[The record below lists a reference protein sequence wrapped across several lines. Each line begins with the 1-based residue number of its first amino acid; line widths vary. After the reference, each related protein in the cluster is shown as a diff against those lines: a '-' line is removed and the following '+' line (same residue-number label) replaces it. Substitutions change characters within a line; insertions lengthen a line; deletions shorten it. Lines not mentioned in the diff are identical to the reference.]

1 MNRNSKAY
9 RTAVMIEHRVFGVA
23 FLVLLLFFG
32 WFTQA
37 VFNKQFT
44 DFVEVDLLAA
54 KSGLQLPAGADV
66 KIRGVI
72 VGEVRDRDVTP
83 EGATLTL
90 GLFPD
95 QLDTIPS
102 NVSARLLPKTLFGE
116 KYVALQMPEQPSSSA
131 IGSDDVIE
139 QTEVAIEVEKVLND
153 IYPLLRAVQPAEI
166 NYTLTAIATAL
177 EGRGEDI
184 GNNLSVLNDYLE
196 RTNPQIPALVED
208 LRLLSEVSDVYRSV
222 MPDLARMLRNSATTG
237 KTFVE
242 KEQKIQ
248 ALFNDMAG
256 VAATS
261 KDFLERNG
269 ENIIRLAELGKP
281 DDVLAVL
288 LQEVLARRGEAGHVV
303 EQRLDL
309 LLLLHKGLPGRRA
322 VAQHPGQI
330 GHHRAV
336 DIGNFA
342 QQAKIL
348 DQCRYLRIRARE
360 VVGEHREIVPDV
372 LAAALE
378 RGSHRRERVVDLRR
392 LHSTQQRVDVVEDL
406 LDLDGHLGLV
416 DHVARCNCARVR
428 VFWDLEGDVLLTK
441 QRLWQDA
448 GARVRRDRACLVR
461 LDRQLEH
468 GTLAVRL
475 DLADLADDHPADLDV
490 GECGQLQP
498 DARGFQRHWHKV
510 DELLGEDRVGG
521 PDEEDEQDQEDYA
534 EHSVAPGGH
543 DGLGAHRSATSVP
556 RAIGPKSN
564 EVRSGTSLAGTPRTG
579 AAIAFTSCLSA

>member
-116 KYVALQMPEQPSSSA
+116 KYVALQVPEQPSSSA

-248 ALFNDMAG
+248 ALFTDMAG
-256 VAATS
+256 FASTS

-269 ENIIRLAELGKP
+269 ENIIRLAELGKQQLRVFAKYSP
-281 DDVLAVL
+281 EYPCLLSGIVRLAP
-288 LQEVLARRGEAGHVV
+288 LQSETLRG
-303 EQRLDL
+303 
-309 LLLLHKGLPGRRA
+309 
-322 VAQHPGQI
+322 
-330 GHHRAV
+330 
-336 DIGNFA
+336 
-342 QQAKIL
+342 KIL
-348 DQCRYLRIRARE
+348 HIHLEPLPKQPRPFTAKDDHRYGDTRGPNCLALPSPSWSQTNLPPPS
-360 VVGEHREIVPDV
+360 IVPDIDD
-372 LAAALE
+372 
-378 RGSHRRERVVDLRR
+378 GVDEPTGKMRSAPIVDR
-392 LHSTQQRVDVVEDL
+392 PVDMTSGYAGTQAE
-406 LDLDGHLGLV
+406 
-416 DHVARCNCARVR
+416 
-428 VFWDLEGDVLLTK
+428 
-441 QRLWQDA
+441 
-448 GARVRRDRACLVR
+448 
-461 LDRQLEH
+461 RQLVNAIAAPVLGVPASE
-468 GTLAVRL
+468 VP
-475 DLADLADDHPADLDV
+475 DLTSLLFGPI
-490 GECGQLQP
+490 
-498 DARGFQRHWHKV
+498 ARGT
-510 DELLGEDRVGG
+510 E
-521 PDEEDEQDQEDYA
+521 
-534 EHSVAPGGH
+534 VA
-543 DGLGAHRSATSVP
+543 LR
-556 RAIGPKSN
+556 
-564 EVRSGTSLAGTPRTG
+564 
-579 AAIAFTSCLSA
+579 